1 MRYIIFLLIFLT
13 GCRSN
18 EAKVLDKAVHK
29 NLSAE
34 IISLD
39 GEYGSELKI
48 KNRDREFSIDVSDL
62 RPWKLDFCN
71 VDGGEMELA
80 LGVYKK
86 TPFDQKFDRR
96 CFLYNIDLKKQKAK
110 TKT

>member
-13 GCRSN
+13 GCRSS
-18 EAKVLDKAVHK
+18 EAKILDKAVHK

-48 KNRDREFSIDVSDL
+48 RNRDREFSIDVSDI

-71 VDGGEMELA
+71 VDGGEIELA
-80 LGVYKK
+80 IGVYKK
-86 TPFDQKFDRR
+86 DALRSKV
-96 CFLYNIDLKKQKAK
+96 
-110 TKT
+110 